1 MINSINLLISSLIV
15 NSKRNFTNADS
26 TKWLRNSNYIKSFKN
41 KWLMNNDYMKLFQ
54 GTLMQI

>member
-26 TKWLRNSNYIKSFKN
+26 N
-41 KWLMNNDYMKLFQ
+41 Q
-54 GTLMQI
+54 VAEEQ